1 MNWAL
6 YALLHSLCR
15 AFFVETNRVY
25 KVDSW
30 HLTFMQALFGLLVLV
45 PVIPF
50 MHWPTD
56 PRFYFAAL
64 IVSLITAVGYMI
76 QLGLAAQKTG
86 RVSGMYMPLEAL
98 TATIVWVLVMPA
110 ALEIHTHNLLL
121 SAGVVVAFAL
131 ASFGMARI
139 RQSDVSWNTFLI
151 VAPVGVTYAVSG
163 IATKIVMPET
173 MIIPTVLTYSFVSFA
188 VMTFVLGTVLL
199 AKKKVSREMLDK
211 RNLRGGILTGAFSV
225 VGSLSFVASVAM
237 APNPGYTSMMA
248 MMLPVWLMLFH
259 KALGVE
265 DRANKLAASM
275 LALGVVLLI
284 IVTAVFSGP
293 QA

>member
-6 YALLHSLCR
+6 YAVLHSLCR

-30 HLTFMQALFGLLVLV
+30 HLTFMQALFGFLVLI
-45 PVIPF
+45 PFLPF

-56 PRFYFAAL
+56 PRFYFAAV
-64 IVSLITAVGYMI
+64 IVALITAVGYMI

-98 TATIVWVLVMPA
+98 TATIIWVLVMPA
-110 ALEIHTHNLLL
+110 ALELHTHNILL
-121 SAGVVVAFAL
+121 SAGVVVAFTL
-131 ASFGMARI
+131 STYGMARI
-139 RQSDVSWNTFLI
+139 RQSDVSWSTFLI
-151 VAPVGVTYAVSG
+151 VAPVGVTYAISG

-173 MIIPTVLTYSFVSFA
+173 LIIPSVLTYSFVSFA
-188 VMTFVLGTVLL
+188 VMTFVLGIVLL
-199 AKKKVSREMLDK
+199 LKKKTSKVMLESRV
-211 RNLRGGILTGAFSV
+211 LRGGLLTGAFSV
-225 VGSLSFVASVAM
+225 VGSLSFVTSVAM

-259 KALGVE
+259 KALRIE
-265 DRANKLAASM
+265 DRANPVAAGLLAT
-275 LALGVVLLI
+275 GVVILI
-284 IVTAVFSGP
+284 VVTAIFSAP
-293 QA
+293 Q

>member
-30 HLTFMQALFGLLVLV
+30 HLTFLQALCGFLLLLPCV
-45 PVIPF
+45 PF
-50 MHWPTD
+50 MHWPAD
-56 PRFYFAAL
+56 PRFYFAAV
-64 IVSLITAVGYMI
+64 IVAMITAVGYMI

-110 ALEIHTHNLLL
+110 ALELHTHNLLL
-121 SAGVVVAFAL
+121 SAGVVLAFAL
-131 ASFGMARI
+131 ATFGMARI
-139 RQSDVSWNTFLI
+139 RESDVSWATFLI
-151 VAPVGVTYAVSG
+151 VAPVGVTYALSG
-163 IATKIVMPET
+163 IATKIVMPEV
-173 MIIPTVLTYSFVSFA
+173 MIITTVLTYSFVCFFT
-188 VMTFVLGTVLL
+188 MTLVLGFVLLL
-199 AKKKVSREMLDK
+199 KKKASTAMLEK
-211 RNLRGGILTGAFSV
+211 RTLRAGLLTGVFSV

-248 MMLPVWLMLFH
+248 MLLPVWLMLFH
-259 KALGVE
+259 KAMRVE
-265 DRANKLAASM
+265 DRAQPMAASM
-275 LALGVVLLI
+275 LVAGAVILI
-284 IVTAVFSGP
+284 GVTAFFSSA
-293 QA
+293 Q

>member
-6 YALLHSLCR
+6 YAVLHSLCR

-25 KVDSW
+25 KIDSW
-30 HLTFMQALFGLLVLV
+30 HLTFMQAFFGMVMLL
-45 PVIPF
+45 PFTPF

-64 IVSLITAVGYMI
+64 IVALITAVGYMI

-98 TATIVWVLVMPA
+98 AATIIWILVMPA
-110 ALEIHTHNLLL
+110 ALELHTHNLLL

-131 ASFGMARI
+131 STFGMMRI
-139 RQSDVSWNTFLI
+139 RQSDLTLNTFLI
-151 VAPVGVTYAVSG
+151 VAPVGLTYAISG
-163 IATKIVMPET
+163 IATKMVMPET
-173 MIIPTVLTYSFVSFA
+173 MIIPSVLTYCFVSFA
-188 VMTFVLGTVLL
+188 VMTFVLGLTLL
-199 AKKKVSREMLDK
+199 GKKKVSRELLDK
-211 RNLRGGILTGAFSV
+211 RYLRGGLLTGAFSV

-265 DRANKLAASM
+265 DRANKLAAFM
-275 LALGVVLLI
+275 LAGGVILLI
-284 IVTAVFSGP
+284 VVTSIFSHSS
-293 QA
+293 

>member
-30 HLTFMQALFGLLVLV
+30 HLTFMQALFGCLVLI

-50 MHWPTD
+50 MHWPSD
-56 PRFYFAAL
+56 PRFYFAAV
-64 IVSLITAVGYMI
+64 IVALITAVGYMI

-98 TATIVWVLVMPA
+98 TATIIWILVMPA
-110 ALEIHTHNLLL
+110 TLELHTHNLML
-121 SAGVVVAFAL
+121 SIGVVVAFVL
-131 ASFGMARI
+131 ATLGMARI
-139 RQSDVSWNTFLI
+139 RQSDITWATFLI

-163 IATKIVMPET
+163 IATKIVMPEV
-173 MIIPTVLTYSFVSFA
+173 MVIQTVLTYCFVNFA
-188 VMTFVLGTVLL
+188 IMTFVLGIVLL
-199 AKKKVSREMLDK
+199 AKKKASRTMLEA
-211 RNLRGGILTGAFSV
+211 RSLRAGLLTGVFSV

-265 DRANKLAASM
+265 DRANKIAAFM
-275 LALGVVLLI
+275 LTAGTILLI
-284 IVTAVFSGP
+284 AVTAIFS
-293 QA
+293 

>member
-30 HLTFMQALFGLLVLV
+30 HLTFLQAFFGFLLLLPFV
-45 PVIPF
+45 PF
-50 MHWPTD
+50 MHWPSD
-56 PRFYFAAL
+56 PRFYFAAV
-64 IVSLITAVGYMI
+64 IVAMITAVGYMI

-98 TATIVWVLVMPA
+98 TATIIWVLVMPA
-110 ALEIHTHNLLL
+110 ALELHTNNLIL
-121 SAGVVVAFAL
+121 SAGVALAFAL
-131 ASFGMARI
+131 ATFGMVRI
-139 RQSDVSWNTFLI
+139 RESDVSWATFLI

-163 IATKIVMPET
+163 IATKIVMPEV
-173 MIIPTVLTYSFVSFA
+173 MIIPTVLTYSFVCFFT
-188 VMTFVLGTVLL
+188 MTLALGFVLLI
-199 AKKKVSREMLDK
+199 KKKASAAILEK
-211 RNLRGGILTGAFSV
+211 RTLRAGLLTGVFSL

-248 MMLPVWLMLFH
+248 MLLPVWLMLFH
-259 KALGVE
+259 KAMRVE
-265 DRANKLAASM
+265 DRAQPLAASM
-275 LALGVVLLI
+275 LVAGAIILI
-284 IVTAVFSGP
+284 GVTAFFSS
-293 QA
+293 AH